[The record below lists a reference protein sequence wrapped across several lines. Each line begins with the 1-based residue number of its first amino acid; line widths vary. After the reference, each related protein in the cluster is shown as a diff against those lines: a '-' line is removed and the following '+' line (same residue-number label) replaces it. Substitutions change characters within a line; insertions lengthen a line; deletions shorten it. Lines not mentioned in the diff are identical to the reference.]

1 MSGMSGMT
9 GMSGMSGMMGG
20 EEVAELMIPANKVGL
35 IIGKGGEMIK
45 ALQEKAGCKMQMIQD
60 GPYSN
65 APEKPLRMS
74 GAPDNCKKAREL
86 VLQLMEQKELEFGSQ
101 ARGLLGSETSM
112 AGSVVGVPHTIEIQV
127 LKQMVGYVIGR
138 GGEHIN
144 NIQSNC
150 GVRLQ
155 FQNDVPGTDYRIA
168 TISGTP
174 EGCQR
179 ARKWVDDLVAEQRQN
194 QGFRPRLELPNPTG
208 PGVQTIQFGVPGNK
222 CGLIIGKGGDTIRQ
236 IQVQSGAH
244 VELHRG
250 TQPNPDEKLFNVRG
264 NSQQIQLAQQLIR
277 QKYENVPGAG
287 GSPQYGP
294 GSPYQGAQVF
304 GAPQGAM
311 YGGPGG
317 APAAAPWAGQYPSQ
331 GQQQTDPNHQAAW
344 AAYYQQLYAAQAA
357 QAQAAQAQ
365 QQGAQPPAGGQ
376 QPQPQQQ
383 MAGGGATPSQEQI
396 QSQWAEYYRQM
407 GYYYQQAGQPGQ
419 QQGQQPPHA
428 APGGPENKVCV

>member
-179 ARKWVDDLVAEQRQN
+179 ARKWVDDLVAEVSEVPVLGHPVCMCSSC
-194 QGFRPRLELPNPTG
+194 GFGYSVESSVRTRVSAHDWSCPT
-208 PGVQTIQFGVPGNK
+208 
-222 CGLIIGKGGDTIRQ
+222 R
-236 IQVQSGAH
+236 
-244 VELHRG
+244 R
-250 TQPNPDEKLFNVRG
+250 
-264 NSQQIQLAQQLIR
+264 
-277 QKYENVPGAG
+277 
-287 GSPQYGP
+287 GP
-294 GSPYQGAQVF
+294 GSRPF
-304 GAPQGAM
+304 SLEC
-311 YGGPGG
+311 
-317 APAAAPWAGQYPSQ
+317 PATSVDLSLGRVS
-331 GQQQTDPNHQAAW
+331 
-344 AAYYQQLYAAQAA
+344 
-357 QAQAAQAQ
+357 
-365 QQGAQPPAGGQ
+365 
-376 QPQPQQQ
+376 
-383 MAGGGATPSQEQI
+383 
-396 QSQWAEYYRQM
+396 
-407 GYYYQQAGQPGQ
+407 
-419 QQGQQPPHA
+419 
-428 APGGPENKVCV
+428 

>member
-35 IIGKGGEMIK
+35 IIGTYTHHTATGLGATCTVCVYLPAGKGGEMIK

-155 FQNDVPGTDYRIA
+155 FQNGNYCVP
-168 TISGTP
+168 
-174 EGCQR
+174 
-179 ARKWVDDLVAEQRQN
+179 
-194 QGFRPRLELPNPTG
+194 
-208 PGVQTIQFGVPGNK
+208 
-222 CGLIIGKGGDTIRQ
+222 
-236 IQVQSGAH
+236 
-244 VELHRG
+244 
-250 TQPNPDEKLFNVRG
+250 
-264 NSQQIQLAQQLIR
+264 
-277 QKYENVPGAG
+277 
-287 GSPQYGP
+287 
-294 GSPYQGAQVF
+294 
-304 GAPQGAM
+304 
-311 YGGPGG
+311 
-317 APAAAPWAGQYPSQ
+317 
-331 GQQQTDPNHQAAW
+331 
-344 AAYYQQLYAAQAA
+344 
-357 QAQAAQAQ
+357 
-365 QQGAQPPAGGQ
+365 
-376 QPQPQQQ
+376 
-383 MAGGGATPSQEQI
+383 
-396 QSQWAEYYRQM
+396 
-407 GYYYQQAGQPGQ
+407 
-419 QQGQQPPHA
+419 
-428 APGGPENKVCV
+428 